1 MGETTRIDSRG
12 MEQPAGADNDRVESE
27 QEKKAR
33 LAQRFIEDKII
44 ASNESAGI
52 DTEKEIAEFY
62 EMLSPRERAENLY
75 NKVMAFRVDQQSEV
89 VRKKEA
95 QSSGQTHEPAK
106 ADPTLISEIKV
117 LANDPAVQELFP
129 QTYGEARLDARKIRS
144 SDVDHL
150 WQSLSTEI
158 EQKSENYKDTERKV
172 HLQTLAG
179 KGDVSTAKSRMA
191 RLADNL
197 TALEKQKDNL
207 EKLAGYEKTVENTD
221 LAAHFQFETL
231 KKYKKEFDDGFTWL
245 PHCERIHKKT
255 IGVLLNGRWPVLIGE
270 AGSGKSDQADAAA
283 IELTGYPPTTIECSQ
298 KTGEKDLIKDIAIDS
313 KTGGSYEQYGPLM
326 QAMTGYEDSRQ
337 TEPTVKTGRIV
348 RFDEAYLI
356 PHDSSAYAIIK
367 RARQVKPGDLFY
379 GKPVL
384 PGACAIWTTNPPG
397 VRYPHRYSPDPAMRR
412 ELAEIGVDYP
422 PMSNEK
428 PELFEFALATL
439 MDSNFQINAA
449 KAELAPAY
457 EIKEIAEAEK
467 KVLPDGRKIVAKD
480 ELVGDITDRR
490 HGALWRFCGAVKA
503 LQESFVYGN
512 ANVEKYP
519 DSLLRFTR
527 DADGNVEVTTDGTG
541 EPLTINA
548 TITLGELSTWM
559 VGFNERRQKRDED
572 FRVDTLTEWLNF
584 KINAYVDQSDEG
596 DKKKIRAIFEHF
608 NFLNNNIPQIE
619 NALPLT
625 PKDVGYLSP
634 RVARPVYL
642 EMLQVTEEVGVGQE
656 EAKDAVEYET
666 RQVLLED
673 GKRVLIKEEPY
684 GLDDFTVNIGDGFVR
699 NEDNFIFAGVANGIP
714 VGRLASGEQLYAVV
728 NAEELK
734 TGVLRHFKKS
744 MESEMTNLQQN
755 VAEFKG

>member
-1 MGETTRIDSRG
+1 MHESSRFGLGGVEQSAGTDGER
-12 MEQPAGADNDRVESE
+12 EESA

-33 LAQRFIEDKII
+33 LAQRYIENKII
-44 ASNESAGI
+44 APNESVGA
-52 DTEKEIAEFY
+52 DTEKEISEYY
-62 EMLSPRERAENLY
+62 EKLSPRERAESLY
-75 NKVMAFRVDQQSEV
+75 NKVMAFRADQQE
-89 VRKKEA
+89 KETGET
-95 QSSGQTHEPAK
+95 QEPAP
-106 ADPTLISEIKV
+106 ADPMLISEIKV
-117 LANDPAVQELFP
+117 LVSDSAVRELFP
-129 QTYGEARLDARKIRS
+129 KTYGEARLDAKKLRS
-144 SDVDHL
+144 SEVDHL
-150 WQSLSTEI
+150 WQSLETEI
-158 EQKSENYKDTERKV
+158 EQKSEDYEETERKV

-179 KGDVSTAKSRMA
+179 KGDVSTAKSRME
-191 RLADNL
+191 RLANNL
-197 TALEKQKDNL
+197 TSLERRKSNL
-207 EKLAGYEKTVENTD
+207 EHLVGHEKTAENTD
-221 LAAHFQFETL
+221 LAAHFQYETL
-231 KKYKKEFDDGFTWL
+231 KKYKQEYDKGFTWL

-337 TEPTVKTGRIV
+337 TEPSVKTGRIV

-428 PELFEFALATL
+428 PELFEFALSTL

-449 KAELAPAY
+449 KRELAPAY
-457 EIKEIAEAEK
+457 ETKEVTDAESR
-467 KVLPDGRKIVAKD
+467 VLPDGRKIVAKD
-480 ELVGDITDRR
+480 ELVGNMTDRR

-527 DADGNVEVTTDGTG
+527 DADGNVAVTTDGTG

-548 TITLGELSTWM
+548 TITLGELATWM
-559 VGFNERRQKRDED
+559 IGFNERRQKRDED

-608 NFLNNNIPQIE
+608 NFLSSDIPQIE
-619 NALPLT
+619 NSLPLT
-625 PKDVGYLSP
+625 PKEVGYLSP
-634 RVARPVYL
+634 RVARPVHL
-642 EMLQVTEEVGVGQE
+642 GEPQVAGEVDVKQE
-656 EAKDAVEYET
+656 VAKDAVEYKT

-673 GKRVLIKEEPY
+673 GYRVLIKEAPY
-684 GLDDFTVNIGDGFVR
+684 TLGDFEVSIGGGFMR
-699 NEDNFIFAGVANGIP
+699 NEEDFVFVGVVEDAQSENNGVP
-714 VGRLASGEQLYAVV
+714 VGRPEGGEQLYVVV
-728 NAEELK
+728 NAVELK
-734 TGVLRHFKKS
+734 TGVLQHFRRS
-744 MESEMTNLQQN
+744 MKTEMTSLQKN
-755 VAEFKG
+755 VAEFEG